1 MENSPYFSIIVPVF
15 KVEQYLEKCVES
27 VLEQVFTD
35 FELLLVDDGSPDR
48 CPVMCDELAM
58 KDKRIRVIHKKNGG
72 LSSARN
78 AALRVAKGRYISFLD
93 ADDFWLNKFVLQSI
107 YSAICER
114 NAEIV
119 VLKGINYYQSSN
131 TFSDKYNTFLL
142 DELEPDNYEL
152 NLYKLISASAYRA
165 NAWNKVFLREL
176 TERQNLF
183 FTEKV
188 VAEDI
193 DWAARL
199 CLCAKS
205 ITILNDPVYG
215 YRMGRPGSITS
226 SLTIKNLIDT
236 KENILRCLSYTKD
249 RELSDLFQKSYYSY
263 VAYRYVIWMAESSL
277 VKDRRKRKLIKEMK
291 SYVWLLNYD
300 GIERVRKARLAYR
313 ILGFQGASMLL
324 GIYLKGRKERGKRHG
339 SSDHLHTVI

>member
-1 MENSPYFSIIVPVF
+1 MQNNPFFSIIVPVY
-15 KVEQYLEKCVES
+15 KVEPYLEKCVES

-93 ADDFWLNKFVLQSI
+93 ADDFWLNQFVLQRI
-107 YSAICER
+107 YSAICEK

-119 VLKGINYYQSSN
+119 ILKAINYYQSSN
-131 TFSDKYNTFLL
+131 TFSDKYNTFLS

-152 NLYKLISASAYRA
+152 NLYKLISESAYRA

-176 TERQNLF
+176 TERQDLF

-188 VAEDI
+188 IAEDI

-205 ITILNDPVYG
+205 ITILNEPVYG

-236 KENILRCLSYTKD
+236 KESILRCLSYTKG
-249 RELSDLFQKSYYSY
+249 RELSDLLKNSYYGY
-263 VAYRYVIWMAESSL
+263 VAYRYVIWMAESAL
-277 VKDRRKRKLIKEMK
+277 VKDKRKRKLIREMK
-291 SYVWLLNYD
+291 KYTWLLKYD
-300 GIERVRKARLAYR
+300 AIKRVGKVRLFYKL
-313 ILGFQGASMLL
+313 LGFHGASILL
-324 GIYLKGRKERGKRHG
+324 GMYLKRRHERRKRHG
-339 SSDHLHTVI
+339 KSNYLYSGI